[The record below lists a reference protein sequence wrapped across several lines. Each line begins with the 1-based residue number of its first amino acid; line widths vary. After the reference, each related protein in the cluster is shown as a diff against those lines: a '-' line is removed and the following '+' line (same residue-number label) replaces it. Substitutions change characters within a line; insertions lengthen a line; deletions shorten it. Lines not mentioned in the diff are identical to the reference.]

1 MAKEFAKKFYKSKEW
16 IKCRDY
22 IFKKYHGICQE
33 CGRPGEEV
41 HHKEFLNAIN
51 INYPNIALGEDNLI
65 LLCRDCH
72 FEKHKKT
79 NPLERNFNKSKPITN
94 NGTYFDENGE
104 LKEIKKY
111 IVYGAP
117 GAGKTTYVN
126 KHRQYGDL
134 VVDLDLI
141 KQAISME
148 GKTNAPDNLLSVAN
162 AIRETIYREIEA
174 NKVDCKNIWII
185 ASLPYKNER
194 IILSK
199 RLKAELV
206 FINTDILSC
215 IDNAM
220 NDDSR
225 SDKQLQKY
233 IINKW
238 FEVYEQ

>member
-1 MAKEFAKKFYKSKEW
+1 
-16 IKCRDY
+16 
-22 IFKKYHGICQE
+22 
-33 CGRPGEEV
+33 
-41 HHKEFLNAIN
+41 
-51 INYPNIALGEDNLI
+51 
-65 LLCRDCH
+65 
-72 FEKHKKT
+72 
-79 NPLERNFNKSKPITN
+79 
-94 NGTYFDENGE
+94 
-104 LKEIKKY
+104 
-111 IVYGAP
+111 
-117 GAGKTTYVN
+117 
-126 KHRQYGDL
+126 
-134 VVDLDLI
+134 
-141 KQAISME
+141 ME

-194 IILSK
+194 LMLSK

-225 SDKQLQKY
+225 SDKQFQKY

-238 FEVYEQ
+238 FELYEQ